1 MDENELLQKWE
12 EAYKK
17 GLLSFWIL
25 LLLAERPSY
34 PFEMRALLEEISQG
48 TMSADDNSIYRALG
62 RFQDIGLVDS
72 DTQPS
77 RQGPYRRYYSLTD
90 KGLRL
95 LRRFIERNIFIF
107 AAPAVA
113 DRIQFICSTRSL
125 EEDVHEN

>member
-1 MDENELLQKWE
+1 MVDNELLQKWE

-48 TMSADDNSIYRALG
+48 TMSADDNSLYRALG
-62 RFQDIGLVDS
+62 RFQEMGLVDS

-77 RQGPYRRYYSLTD
+77 KQGPYRRYYRLTD
-90 KGLRL
+90 DGFSRSKC
-95 LRRFIERNIFIF
+95 FIERNILVF
-107 AAPAVA
+107 ALPAVA
-113 DRIQFICSTRSL
+113 ERIHLITSSGGKL
-125 EEDVHEN
+125 L

>member
-1 MDENELLQKWE
+1 MENNELLQKWE

-34 PFEMRALLEEISQG
+34 PFEMRTLLEEVSQG

-62 RFQDIGLVDS
+62 RFQNMGLVDS

-77 RQGPYRRYYSLTD
+77 KQGPYRRYYRLTD
-90 KGLRL
+90 SGLNL
-95 LRRFIERNIFIF
+95 LKRFIERNVLVFSV
-107 AAPAVA
+107 PAVA
-113 DRIQFICSTRSL
+113 ERIHSIVSCRG
-125 EEDVHEN
+125 E